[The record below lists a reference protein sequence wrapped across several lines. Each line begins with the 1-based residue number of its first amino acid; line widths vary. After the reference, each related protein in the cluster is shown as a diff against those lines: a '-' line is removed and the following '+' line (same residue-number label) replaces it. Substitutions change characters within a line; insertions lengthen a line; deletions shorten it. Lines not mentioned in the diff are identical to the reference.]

1 MTVSRYSICQNLF
14 VAVCDSIEKKP
25 MSFTESSL
33 IIRWTESRS
42 SRFHWFI
49 RGLRPDGS
57 FYGEVRSENESPRE
71 SDGATGVGCGIE
83 GRISNDDIKHLTQLV
98 AQIREHP
105 CIDTDKSVVGLLAEG
120 PVSKP
125 VVVYRFCEGAAEKS
139 KASDAFLAIIAILR
153 PYIATHYPKL
163 V

>member
-1 MTVSRYSICQNLF
+1 
-14 VAVCDSIEKKP
+14 

-105 CIDTDKSVVGLLAEG
+105 CI
-120 PVSKP
+120 VSK
-125 VVVYRFCEGAAEKS
+125 RFVNYS
-139 KASDAFLAIIAILR
+139 RSFLRVWAISQRWSGLAVSQ
-153 PYIATHYPKL
+153 TSGSSS
-163 V
+163 VSWEVGTS